1 MTPALD
7 TAEGRRLL
15 EKATPGP
22 WSVEYSEIGDGP
34 DRRLIAF
41 VMGSDETYVVV
52 DEDPAGDDEPSPD
65 ARLIVYA
72 VNNLPALLSAAAAL
86 ERERDEA
93 VKAERE
99 RMAGQL
105 GEGPHSGVTAPDG
118 VDCYYFDT
126 ANGCIVIWHGKA
138 YAVDNEGDV
147 DFTKLAT
154 LREPSDG

>member
-22 WSVEYSEIGDGP
+22 WSEVHGKHASFIRTLRYSSGEVARCDRWRDEAYGP
-34 DRRLIAF
+34 TEEQSKAN
-41 VMGSDETYVVV
+41 
-52 DEDPAGDDEPSPD
+52 A
-65 ARLIVYA
+65 ALIVYA
-72 VNNLPALLSAAAAL
+72 VNNLPALLSAVAAL

>member
-72 VNNLPALLSAAAAL
+72 VNNLPALLSRVAAL
-86 ERERDEA
+86 QTALRD
-93 VKAERE
+93 VI
-99 RMAGQL
+99 
-105 GEGPHSGVTAPDG
+105 EGAIETGSADHCAHIARAAIASRGA
-118 VDCYYFDT
+118 
-126 ANGCIVIWHGKA
+126 AHG
-138 YAVDNEGDV
+138 
-147 DFTKLAT
+147 
-154 LREPSDG
+154 

>member
-1 MTPALD
+1 MTA
-7 TAEGRRLL
+7 
-15 EKATPGP
+15 
-22 WSVEYSEIGDGP
+22 
-34 DRRLIAF
+34 
-41 VMGSDETYVVV
+41 
-52 DEDPAGDDEPSPD
+52 
-65 ARLIVYA
+65 LIVYA
-72 VNNLPALLSAAAAL
+72 VNNLPALLSAVAAL

-99 RMAGQL
+99 RMVGQL